1 MPRGAGRYAE
11 ILDAFTRHIAE
22 VGYDGTNFGTVAAE
36 IGVSKGTIVHHFR
49 TKERILAA
57 LHESY
62 MERRIAE
69 LELILKRLNQPETQ
83 LAAILHAFVYYQ
95 VEDRT
100 ATVAFQREIARL
112 ADEPAMAKGRE
123 LRERYLARV
132 RGVIQAGVDS
142 QVFRPV
148 DAGVDALLMFGS
160 AQWAWTWFTPEGSK
174 SVEEIG
180 TALVDLVLGGL
191 LVDRSALPD
200 LASAEGTAA
209 RSMREAIRDAVVPE
223 DSAQAS

>member
-69 LELILKRLNQPETQ
+69 L
-83 LAAILHAFVYYQ
+83 
-95 VEDRT
+95 
-100 ATVAFQREIARL
+100 
-112 ADEPAMAKGRE
+112 
-123 LRERYLARV
+123 
-132 RGVIQAGVDS
+132 
-142 QVFRPV
+142 
-148 DAGVDALLMFGS
+148 
-160 AQWAWTWFTPEGSK
+160 
-174 SVEEIG
+174 
-180 TALVDLVLGGL
+180 
-191 LVDRSALPD
+191 
-200 LASAEGTAA
+200 
-209 RSMREAIRDAVVPE
+209 
-223 DSAQAS
+223 